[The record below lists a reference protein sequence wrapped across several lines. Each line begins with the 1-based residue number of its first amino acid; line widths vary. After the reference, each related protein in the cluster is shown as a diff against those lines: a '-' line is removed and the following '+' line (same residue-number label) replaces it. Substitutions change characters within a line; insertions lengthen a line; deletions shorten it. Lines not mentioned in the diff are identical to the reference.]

1 MAVTVSVIVTD
12 MKRTALAILPLMLVP
27 AVASAQSTLTTISGI
42 AGIFNVFVGVMLVLS
57 IIMWVSG
64 MILWAVR
71 LGTYPTNRDEA
82 IKILEYAVV
91 VVFVLDVLLGVVE
104 FVQRHTQTTLS
115 ILGFLVVIVIIAIV
129 VQSGMLAA
137 SSHKD
142 EKEE

>member
-1 MAVTVSVIVTD
+1 MTVSVIVTD